1 MNENLDKLF
10 ESLYANVLTQKDYK
24 NLKFGLI
31 NNVNIDILH
40 KTTSERLNI
49 AVDKLKTLKSAKEI
63 ILLVERALP
72 LAYTTGGEMR
82 IDNYRNKFEEFNS
95 VLEKTSVETKTVLGG
110 NAGNASAAL
119 SMLGGKSYLCGAVR
133 NDEHGKSVMRFLK
146 QYGVNTKYI
155 KLKPPEIKQ
164 AVTFGVE
171 ILNKDRV
178 LFADGSDNRFLQTSK
193 EFTEA
198 CIKNKFNCILV
209 LGLHV
214 MACDYENALEFI
226 KKVKS
231 SSSAAIITDS
241 GDCTGFPNS
250 TKSIIFKIF
259 SSADVACFNE
269 NELAEFSKLFGY
281 APKNSSIEELVA
293 GARILNKKT
302 NNIICVH
309 TQHYSFCIDGH
320 KIVVVPSLKPKRIKI
335 KTGIGDCF
343 VAGFAFGFRNGRDR
357 HDSMLRGLLIGNA
370 AAASRLQTGAYSTFK
385 NLTRGKVDMDGI
397 NELGKL
403 NLSSQIAI

>member
-10 ESLYANVLTQKDYK
+10 ESLYTTVLAQRDYK
-24 NLKFGLI
+24 KLKFGLI
-31 NNVNIDILH
+31 NNVNIDVLH
-40 KTTSERLNI
+40 KTTEKRLNL
-49 AVDKLKTLKSAKEI
+49 AVDKLKTLKSMKEI
-63 ILLVERALP
+63 ILLVEDALP
-72 LAYTTGGEMR
+72 LAYTTGGEIR
-82 IDNYRNKFEEFNS
+82 IDKYRNKFEKFNS
-95 VLEKTSVETKTVLGG
+95 LLEKTSIESKIVLGG

-119 SMLGGKSYLCGAVR
+119 SMLGRKSYLCSAVR
-133 NDEHGKSVMRFLK
+133 DDEQGELIMMFLK
-146 QYGVNTKYI
+146 QYGVNTGYI
-155 KLKPPEIKQ
+155 TLKPPEIKQ

-178 LFADGSDNRFLQTSK
+178 LFADGSDNRFLQISK
-193 EFTEA
+193 EFTES

-214 MACDYENALEFI
+214 MACDYENVLNFI

-231 SSSAAIITDS
+231 SSSAIIVTDS
-241 GDCTGFPNS
+241 GDYTGFSNS
-250 TKSIIFKIF
+250 SKSIIFKIF

-281 APKNSSIEELVA
+281 KPKNSSIEELVA
-293 GARILNKKT
+293 GARFLNKKT

-309 TQHYSFCIDGH
+309 TKHYSFCVDRNAV
-320 KIVVVPSLKPKRIKI
+320 VVVPSLKPKRIKI

-343 VAGFAFGFRNGRDR
+343 VAGFAFGFSNCKDR
-357 HDSMLRGLLIGNA
+357 HDRMLRGLIIGNA
-370 AAASRLQTGAYSTFK
+370 TAASRLETGTYTTFR
-385 NLTRGKVDMDGI
+385 NLTKGKIDKEGI
-397 NELGKL
+397 NEIRKL